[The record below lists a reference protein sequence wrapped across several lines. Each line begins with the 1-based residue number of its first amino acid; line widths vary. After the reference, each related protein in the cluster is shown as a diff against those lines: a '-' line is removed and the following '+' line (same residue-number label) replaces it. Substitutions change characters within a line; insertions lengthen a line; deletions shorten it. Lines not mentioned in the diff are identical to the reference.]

1 MKTEQTFFII
11 KPDAVQR
18 GLVGQVISR
27 IERRGFVIRDLK
39 MLSASEELISQHYEH
54 LTDKPFFL
62 LLVQYMTSGPVI
74 AGILE
79 GPEVVKSWRDM
90 MGATN
95 PINALP
101 GTIRGDFATAP
112 VEGIVANVVHG
123 SDSLEAAQLEIALWL
138 GK

>member
-1 MKTEQTFFII
+1 MMKATE
-11 KPDAVQR
+11 D
-18 GLVGQVISR
+18 LVTR
-27 IERRGFVIRDLK
+27 Y
-39 MLSASEELISQHYEH
+39 YEH
-54 LTDKPFFL
+54 LTDKPFFP
-62 LLVQYMTSGPVI
+62 LLVQYMTSGPVF

-95 PINALP
+95 PTNALP

-112 VEGIVANVVHG
+112 VDGIVANVVHG
-123 SDSLEAAQLEIALWL
+123 SDSLEAAQREIALWL

>member
-1 MKTEQTFFII
+1 MEQTFFII

-18 GLVGQVISR
+18 GLVGQVLSR
-27 IERRGFVIRDLK
+27 IERRGLVIRDLK
-39 MLSASEELISQHYEH
+39 MLTATEDLVAQHYEH
-54 LTDKPFFL
+54 LTDKPFFP
-62 LLVQYMTSGPVI
+62 LLVKYMTSGPVI

-95 PINALP
+95 PANALP

-112 VEGIVANVVHG
+112 VDGIVSNVVHG
-123 SDSLEAAQLEIALWL
+123 SDSLEAAQREIALWL

>member
-1 MKTEQTFFII
+1 MKTEQAFFII

-18 GLVGQVISR
+18 GLVGQVLSR

-39 MLSASEELISQHYEH
+39 MLTATEDLVAQHYEH
-54 LTDKPFFL
+54 LTDKPFFP
-62 LLVQYMTSGPVI
+62 LLVKYMTSGPVI

-112 VEGIVANVVHG
+112 VKGIVANVVHG
-123 SDSLEAAQLEIALWL
+123 SDSLEAAQREIALWL

>member
-1 MKTEQTFFII
+1 MEQTFFII
-11 KPDAVQR
+11 KPDAIKHGV
-18 GLVGQVISR
+18 VGQILNRV
-27 IERRGFVIRDLK
+27 ERRGFVIRDLN
-39 MLSASEELISQHYEH
+39 MMTATEDLVAQHYEH
-54 LTDKPFFL
+54 LMDKPFFP
-62 LLVQYMTSGPVI
+62 LLVDYMTSGPVI

-95 PINALP
+95 PVNALP

-112 VEGIVANVVHG
+112 IDGIVANVVHG
-123 SDSLEAAQLEIALWL
+123 SDSIEAAHREIALWL

>member
-1 MKTEQTFFII
+1 
-11 KPDAVQR
+11 
-18 GLVGQVISR
+18 
-27 IERRGFVIRDLK
+27 
-39 MLSASEELISQHYEH
+39 MLTATEELIIQHYEH
-54 LTDKPFFL
+54 LTDKPFFP

-74 AGILE
+74 ARILE
-79 GPEVVKSWRDM
+79 GPEVVKSWHGM

-95 PINALP
+95 PANASP

-123 SDSLEAAQLEIALWL
+123 SDSLEAAQREIGLWL

>member
-1 MKTEQTFFII
+1 MEQTFFII

-18 GLVGQVISR
+18 ALVGQVLSR

-39 MLSASEELISQHYEH
+39 MLTATEELIRQHFVH
-54 LTDKPFFL
+54 LTDKPFFPQ
-62 LLVQYMTSGPVI
+62 LVDYMTSGPVI

-95 PINALP
+95 PVNALP

-123 SDSLEAAQLEIALWL
+123 SDSAETAEREISLWL

>member
-1 MKTEQTFFII
+1 M
-11 KPDAVQR
+11 R
-18 GLVGQVISR
+18 GLVGQVLNR
-27 IERRGFVIRDLK
+27 IERRGFVIRNLK
-39 MLSASEELISQHYEH
+39 MLTATEELISQHYDH
-54 LTDKPFFL
+54 LTEKPFFP
-62 LLVQYMTSGPVI
+62 LLVDYMTSGPVI

-95 PINALP
+95 PVNALP

-112 VEGIVANVVHG
+112 IDGIVANVVHG
-123 SDSLEAAQLEIALWL
+123 SDSIEAVHREIALGL

>member
-1 MKTEQTFFII
+1 MLTATE
-11 KPDAVQR
+11 D
-18 GLVGQVISR
+18 LV
-27 IERRGFVIRDLK
+27 
-39 MLSASEELISQHYEH
+39 AQHYEH
-54 LTDKPFFL
+54 LTDKPFFP

-95 PINALP
+95 PVNALP
-101 GTIRGDFATAP
+101 GTIRGDFATAT

-123 SDSLEAAQLEIALWL
+123 SDSLEAAQREIALWL